1 MVQEY
6 VSPVR
11 VYKYPFELVMAAYE
25 RRFPSCPQIPIVV
38 ECQVKEDSWSA
49 DNSQR
54 HTTRRC
60 QLSVEAPY
68 LIKKMIGVDFIYF
81 IQKNHLDLKGRV
93 LAIEACNES
102 FSSRVTVIE
111 RCKYYAHPE
120 NSEWTCFEQSALLDV
135 KNFFGL
141 EGTVEKL
148 SMKQY
153 SANIAKGKEL
163 IEIFMKDVLGDGL
176 TELKPWKADTPSLN
190 RYLRRVLSRGVE
202 PMSPQ
207 SSSDPVRLSQ
217 PDQYALDSD
226 YIKRYLGELTPMQE
240 SRLLQ
245 LRKWISELQK
255 GKVPSDTTL
264 LRFLR
269 ARDFHVEKS
278 REMLS
283 QSLLWRKKHQV
294 DRILSEYQTPD
305 VVKQYFPGGWHHHDK
320 DGRPLY
326 ILRLGQMDVKGLL
339 KSIGEDGL
347 LKLTLHVC
355 EEGLKLLEE
364 ATQQCPHAVQS
375 WCLLVDLDGLNM
387 RHLWRPGVRALL
399 RIIQVVEANYPETMA
414 RVLIV
419 RAPRVFP
426 ILWTIVSTFIDEN
439 TRSKFL
445 FYGGKDYLQAGGLL
459 DYLPKDLI
467 PDFLGGP
474 CKSFVHEG
482 GLVPKSLYV
491 SGAFTERDGDPLSED
506 SIYKSVSLGKGQ
518 VHEVVVVNRD
528 PQSVLTWDFDVMRH
542 DLAFTVFRTNK
553 ELNLHEHGATGG
565 CVGGVEPETA
575 TRSALSVNGWTEGED
590 YIRVE
595 PTLTCHTGE
604 SIQGSHVMLQTGSY
618 ILQWRW
624 LGTPELLDSLSTNK
638 AQLMYFYE
646 TLASHHYK
654 GSMSSLQ
661 SGASGFSVLSG
672 KSAESSCPS
681 R

>member
-6 VSPVR
+6 QSPVR
-11 VYKYPFELVMAAYE
+11 VHKFTFEMVMAAYE
-25 RRFPSCPQIPIVV
+25 RRFPNCPQIPVVV
-38 ECQVKEDSWSA
+38 ECLITDDSWSS
-49 DNSQR
+49 DDSQR
-54 HTTRRC
+54 QTTRRC
-60 QLSVEAPY
+60 QLNVEAPY
-68 LIKKMIGVDFIYF
+68 LLKKMIGVDYIYF
-81 IQKNHLDLKGRV
+81 IQKNNLDLKKRV
-93 LAIEACNES
+93 LEIEATNET
-102 FSSRVTVIE
+102 FSSRVGVVE
-111 RCKYYAHPE
+111 KCKYYVHPD
-120 NSEWTCFEQSALLDV
+120 NPEWTCFEQSALLDV

-141 EGTVEKL
+141 ESTVEKIA
-148 SMKQY
+148 MKQY
-153 SANIAKGKEL
+153 AANIAKGKEL
-163 IEIFMKDVLGDGL
+163 IDVFMKEVYNDGVTCL
-176 TELKPWKADTPSLN
+176 NPWKQGAITEN
-190 RYLRRVLSRGVE
+190 RELRRILSRGTE
-202 PMSPQ
+202 PLSPMLT
-207 SSSDPVRLSQ
+207 SESRTHTE
-217 PDQYALDSD
+217 PDQYTLDSD
-226 YIKRYLGELTPMQE
+226 YIKRYLGELSPMQE

-245 LRKWISELQK
+245 LRKWIADLQK

-269 ARDFHVEKS
+269 ARDFNVEKA

-294 DRILSEYQTPD
+294 DRILSEYETPD

-364 ATQQCPHAVQS
+364 ATNASERAVQS

-399 RIIQVVEANYPETMA
+399 RIITIVEANYPETMG

-445 FYGGKDYLQAGGLL
+445 FYGGKDYLQPGGLL
-459 DYLPKDLI
+459 DYIPKELI

-491 SGAFTERDGDPLSED
+491 SGAFTEREGDPLSED
-506 SIYKSVSLGKGQ
+506 SIYRSVSLGKGQ
-518 VHEVVVVNRD
+518 VHEVIVPNRD
-528 PQSVLTWDFDVMRH
+528 PQSVLTWDFDVLRH
-542 DLAFTVFRTNK
+542 DIAFTVYRSDH
-553 ELNLHEHGATGG
+553 ELSHPPADTTAL
-565 CVGGVEPETA
+565 CVGGGDEA
-575 TRSALSVNGWTEGED
+575 KSVLDQKGWREGEHFH
-590 YIRVE
+590 RVE
-595 PTLTCHTGE
+595 PTLVCHDGE
-604 SIQGSHVMLQTGSY
+604 SIQGSHVMLECGWY
-618 ILQWRW
+618 VLQWRCDV
-624 LGTPELLDSLSTNK
+624 LDCTHRA
-638 AQLMYFYE
+638 AQLMYFHE
-646 TLASHHYK
+646 TLTSHHYK

-661 SGASGFSVLSG
+661 SGTSGFSCLSG
-672 KSAESSCPS
+672 KSVSSSCPS

>member
-11 VYKYPFELVMAAYE
+11 VHKYPFEMVMAAYE
-25 RRFPSCPQIPIVV
+25 MRFPSCPQIPVVV
-38 ECQVKEDSWSA
+38 ECVITEDSWTA
-49 DNSQR
+49 DDSQR
-54 HTTRRC
+54 FTTRRC
-60 QLSVEAPY
+60 QLNVDAPY
-68 LIKKMIGVDFIYF
+68 LLKKMIGVDYIYF
-81 IQKNHLDLKGRV
+81 IQKNRLDLKNRE
-93 LAIEACNES
+93 LEIEATNET
-102 FSSRVTVIE
+102 FSARIGVLE
-111 RCKYYAHPE
+111 KCRYYVHPE
-120 NSEWTCFEQSALLDV
+120 NPEWTCFEQSAVLDV

-141 EGTVEKL
+141 ENTVEKIA
-148 SMKQY
+148 MKQY
-153 SANIAKGKEL
+153 AANIAKGKEL
-163 IEIFMKDVLGDGL
+163 IESFMKLVEAEGITQLHTWVVGEV
-176 TELKPWKADTPSLN
+176 TRN
-190 RYLRRVLSRGVE
+190 RELRRILSRGTE
-202 PMSPQ
+202 PLSPRAP
-207 SSSDPVRLSQ
+207 SDVSRHSQ
-217 PDQYALDSD
+217 PDQYTLDSE
-226 YIKRYLGELTPMQE
+226 YIKRYLGELSPMQE

-245 LRKWISELQK
+245 LRKWIAELQK

-269 ARDFHVEKS
+269 ARDFSVEKA

-294 DRILSEYQTPD
+294 DRLLSEYETPD

-364 ATQQCPHAVQS
+364 ATRSSEHAVQS

-399 RIIQVVEANYPETMA
+399 RIIQIVEANYPETMG

-445 FYGGKDYLQAGGLL
+445 FYGGKDYLQPGGLL
-459 DYLPKDLI
+459 DYIPKDLI

-491 SGAFTERDGDPLSED
+491 SGAFTERDRDPLSED
-506 SIYKSVSLGKGQ
+506 SIYRSVSLAKGQ
-518 VHEVVVVNRD
+518 VHEVVVANRD
-528 PQSVLTWDFDVMRH
+528 PQSVLTWDFDVLRH
-542 DLAFTVFRTNK
+542 DIAFTVFHTT
-553 ELNLHEHGATGG
+553 LDVPAQDHATAL
-565 CVGGVEPETA
+565 CVGGGDEP
-575 TRSALSVNGWTEGED
+575 RSLLQQLEARGWREGQQ
-590 YIRVE
+590 YSRVE
-595 PTLTCHTGE
+595 PTLVCHDGE
-604 SIQGSHVMLQTGSY
+604 SIQGSHVMSECGSY
-618 ILQWRW
+618 VLQWRC
-624 LGTPELLDSLSTNK
+624 ELLDSTHRA

-646 TLASHHYK
+646 TLASHQYK

-661 SGASGFSVLSG
+661 SGTSGFSCLSG
-672 KSAESSCPS
+672 KSAASSCPS